1 MLSKNFVQLDLEK
14 SGKIQIFHS
23 LKKKNQNVSDFN
35 KSINFKCFFTLRN
48 QIHEFLVRWR
58 CCVLGVK
65 SIYLWSIDRRKLHKR
80 QLSSLVTIN
89 DNLDAMYCTLRRR
102 PTEVKITSPHFPSLD
117 DPHRV
122 RKVVKSSGKSSESDE
137 EDLEEEV
144 KSTKLPSK
152 DLVQTH
158 RTEHVSSVVK
168 NNVETDYNTSGMY
181 WLYEKK
187 RQTYVKF

>member
-1 MLSKNFVQLDLEK
+1 M
-14 SGKIQIFHS
+14 
-23 LKKKNQNVSDFN
+23 
-35 KSINFKCFFTLRN
+35 
-48 QIHEFLVRWR
+48 
-58 CCVLGVK
+58 
-65 SIYLWSIDRRKLHKR
+65 
-80 QLSSLVTIN
+80 VTIN

-168 NNVETDYNTSGMY
+168 NNVETDYNTSGIY
-181 WLYEKK
+181 
-187 RQTYVKF
+187 

>member
-1 MLSKNFVQLDLEK
+1 MYPVWK
-14 SGKIQIFHS
+14 
-23 LKKKNQNVSDFN
+23 
-35 KSINFKCFFTLRN
+35 KSIDFKCFTLRR

-58 CCVLGVK
+58 CVLGVK

-137 EDLEEEV
+137 EDLEEEEEV

-168 NNVETDYNTSGMY
+168 NNVETDYNTSGMH

-187 RQTYVKF
+187 SQT